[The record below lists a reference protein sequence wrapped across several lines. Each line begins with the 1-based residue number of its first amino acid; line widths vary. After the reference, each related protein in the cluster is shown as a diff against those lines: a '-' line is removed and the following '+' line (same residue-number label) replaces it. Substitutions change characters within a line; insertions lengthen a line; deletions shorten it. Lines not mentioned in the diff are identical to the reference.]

1 MFSESDGSP
10 QDKARRQ
17 RSRSRD
23 AAPGPAAV
31 QRAFGSQRRPLARSR
46 SGSPLPDKTDW
57 VGHLRGFL
65 AANRLQLSEAR
76 RRRPLIVH
84 GGFVGMGSHGQ
95 VLRLTGVSH
104 QEACAAE
111 PKSWAKHFLQGNGLM
126 ADHHFSDLAVM
137 AQTAAPARG
146 LCARCGVECDVP
158 DERPDVFFAGFSCQA
173 FSTMRAS
180 NTRAVPA
187 TAHAKYA
194 ALPLTVRYLKARQP
208 RAALLENTL
217 GFGRAVCE
225 GRSRSP
231 GGADSPTRARSG
243 LQWLRDELQD
253 CYHTDW
259 VQLDLQSWC
268 NVKRPR
274 YWIFLVHKDVGGPD
288 IARRACELAAAIQ
301 DDRRQYEA
309 ADLRD
314 YMRQPGSAAWVQDVL
329 PSLRPSWRSR
339 GSSDPEASEAK
350 WQKQARERR
359 AAWKAAGHP
368 WHAAH
373 PLARASLRGLS
384 GTEREREVL
393 EVFLL
398 EVCHLR
404 GLSPLDPQQL
414 ARAKVGLTADI
425 SQNLAWLRPAY
436 DGSRCRYTAAVY
448 CTESRVY
455 SFQDDRLL
463 LPVELLGSLGWAT
476 PATAPRTEGLT
487 SAQLQN
493 LVGESQAL
501 PCLAAATWALLL
513 AVWGEGATGAP
524 HGASQP

>member
-31 QRAFGSQRRPLARSR
+31 QRASGSKRRPLARSR

-95 VLRLTGVSH
+95 VLRLTGVSY
-104 QEACAAE
+104 QETCAAE
-111 PKSWAKHFLQGNGLM
+111 PKSWAKLFLQGNGLM
-126 ADHHFSDLAVM
+126 ADHHFNDLAVM

-146 LCARCGVECDVP
+146 QCARCGVECDVP

-180 NTRAVPA
+180 NTRAVPP

-225 GRSRSP
+225 GPARSP
-231 GGADSPTRARSG
+231 GGADSPTNARSG

-253 CYHTDW
+253 CYHADW

-288 IARRACELAAAIQ
+288 IVRRARELAAAIQ
-301 DDRRQYEA
+301 NDRRQYKA

-314 YMRQPGSAAWVQDVL
+314 YMRQPGSAAWARDVL
-329 PSLRPSWRSR
+329 PSPYAMRPAWRESR
-339 GSSDPEASEAK
+339 PSDPEASEAK

-373 PLARASLRGLS
+373 PLAGASLHGLS

-425 SQNLAWLRPAY
+425 SQNLTWLRPAY
-436 DGSRCRYTAAVY
+436 DGGGHSGCGYTAAVY
-448 CTESRVY
+448 CTESKVY

-463 LPVELLGSLGWAT
+463 LPVELLGSLGWVT
-476 PATAPRTEGLT
+476 PTTAPRTEGLT

-513 AVWGEGATGAP
+513 AVWSEGNG
-524 HGASQP
+524 G